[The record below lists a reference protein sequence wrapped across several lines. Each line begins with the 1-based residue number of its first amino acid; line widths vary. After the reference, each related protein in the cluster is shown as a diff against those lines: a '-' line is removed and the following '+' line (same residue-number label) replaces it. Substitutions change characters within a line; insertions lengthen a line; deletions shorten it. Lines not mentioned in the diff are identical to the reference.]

1 MAPRRDGTREAAC
14 CWGGC
19 FSWLS
24 KKKDPGNR
32 SRKSDPPKR
41 EDCADNDEYLDK
53 LAIWNS
59 EMQEELFLVEFPGF
73 LQNFADLSANR
84 AFFEIYKI
92 VIPLHPSRLKI
103 SAKFR

>member
-1 MAPRRDGTREAAC
+1 MEDLSKTLLMAPRRDGTREAAC

-41 EDCADNDEYLDK
+41 EDCADNDEYLDR

-59 EMQEELFLVEFPGF
+59 ELQEELFLLEITEFCEK
-73 LQNFADLSANR
+73 L
-84 AFFEIYKI
+84 
-92 VIPLHPSRLKI
+92 LKFN
-103 SAKFR
+103 KMLMKN